1 MRESTW
7 RTATHRAQPT
17 HTADQDKP
25 RWRSRGGQT
34 GPQPLAEG
42 HASGARHS
50 VFVSRAKLENHHF
63 RLAHF
68 GCPGRIGHQSKA
80 VRRLRLQAVRAKA
93 CLPLR
98 GDAKRESGGG
108 FVLATSPPRGKRS
121 AQQRSCEGASD
132 WRRLAIETPKVAQP
146 AGQKHGARRLRWA
159 GLLRLQIPVLTHQK
173 YSTRLHRIP
182 AKTGATLKKTMLKD
196 L

>member
-80 VRRLRLQAVRAKA
+80 VRRPRLQAVRVQP

-98 GDAKRESGGG
+98 GDAKRQSGGG
-108 FVLATSPPRGKRS
+108 FVPAQGPPRGKRS
-121 AQQRSCEGASD
+121 AQQHRCEGASD
-132 WRRLAIETPKVAQP
+132 WRRLAIETPHGGLNPQGKSTVPGAC
-146 AGQKHGARRLRWA
+146 AGQASCDFKF
-159 GLLRLQIPVLTHQK
+159 QCSLTRNTAPDSIESRQEREK
-173 YSTRLHRIP
+173 F
-182 AKTGATLKKTMLKD
+182 
-196 L
+196 